1 MTGLLAA
8 VSARSAEEAVRSA
21 MALGEVDGLVVGAE
35 LIMGPGPAI
44 VSALAGLGPV
54 MVLAGLHG
62 DTASAAAAATR
73 LADYGATWVT
83 VQAKDGPDLVAAVAA
98 AGVRVVAV
106 TLRPGQGDA
115 EVAAL
120 RLGQSRGRTV
130 SRLAELAAGA
140 GAVGVLCDSPD
151 LGVVAQVAP
160 AADRFVRVA
169 TAEDATRAVDRGATH
184 LIAGSDLLPTIRDGL
199 LAR

>member
-8 VSARSAEEAVRSA
+8 VSGRSAEEAVRSA
-21 MALGEVDGLVVGAE
+21 MALGEVDGFVVGAE

>member
-8 VSARSAEEAVRSA
+8 VSGRSAEDAVRSA
-21 MALGEVDGLVVGAE
+21 AALGEVGGFVVGAE
-35 LIMGPGPAI
+35 LVMGPGPAI

-62 DTASAAAAATR
+62 DIPSAAAAAGR

-83 VQAKDGPDLVAAVAA
+83 VQAMDGPDLVAAVAA
-98 AGVRVVAV
+98 AGVLVVAV
-106 TLRPGQGDA
+106 TLRPGQGDG
-115 EVAAL
+115 ELAAL
-120 RLGQSRGRTV
+120 RLGPSRGRTV

-169 TAEDATRAVDRGATH
+169 TSEEAARAVDRGATH
-184 LIAGSDLLPTIRDGL
+184 LIAGSDLLPTIRDVIA
-199 LAR
+199 AR

>member
-8 VSARSAEEAVRSA
+8 VSGRSAEEAVRSA
-21 MALGEVDGLVVGAE
+21 ATLGEVDGFVVGAE

-44 VSALAGLGPV
+44 VSALAGMGPV

-62 DTASAAAAATR
+62 DIASAAAAATR

-98 AGVRVVAV
+98 VGVRVVAV

-160 AADRFVRVA
+160 AAHRFVRVA
-169 TAEDATRAVDRGATH
+169 TAEDASRAIDRGATH
-184 LIAGSDLLPTIRDGL
+184 LIAGSELLPTIRDGFA
-199 LAR
+199 AR

>member
-8 VSARSAEEAVRSA
+8 VSGRSAEEAVRSA

>member
-21 MALGEVDGLVVGAE
+21 MALGEVDGFVVGAE

>member
-1 MTGLLAA
+1 MTGLLAVVA
-8 VSARSAEEAVRSA
+8 ERSAEAAVRA
-21 MALGEVDGLVVGAE
+21 AAATGGVGGFAVGAE
-35 LIMGPGPAI
+35 MLAGPGPAI

-62 DTASAAAAATR
+62 DSTSAAAAASR
-73 LADYGATWVT
+73 LVDYGASWVT

-98 AGVRVVAV
+98 TGVRVVAV

-120 RLGQSRGRTV
+120 RLGQSRGKTV
-130 SRLAELAAGA
+130 SRLAEIAAGA
-140 GAVGVLCDSPD
+140 GAQGILCDFPD

-160 AADRFVRVA
+160 AADRFVGVSN
-169 TAEDATRAVDRGATH
+169 AEEASQAVDRGATH
-184 LIAGSDLLPTIRDGL
+184 LIVGLDLLPTVRGV
-199 LAR
+199 LAAR